1 MMIDRDENWRPGIAT
16 AMLRARAELMQK
28 TRTFM
33 EEQRVLEVETPLLVH
48 APVTE
53 VHIDSFCAQSEYSGN
68 NRPENLYLHTSPEYA
83 MKRLL
88 AAGSGAIYQICKVF
102 RKGESG
108 NRHNPEFTMLEWYQP
123 GYDHHD
129 LMDDLQRLLQALNL
143 PSVGKQRYTDV
154 FMEVTQLDPHTA
166 ATDEL
171 QSCAGK
177 LGLAGNTDD
186 RHVLLDFIFS
196 HAVAPALG
204 HDQPVCIYDF
214 PACQAA
220 LARLTPTTPAL
231 AERFELFINGM
242 EIANG
247 FHELTDPVEQR
258 QRFEDDNRR
267 RLIAGKSAMPLDERL
282 LAALEAGLPDCAG
295 LALGIDRLLMA
306 VHQCQSIGDVLA
318 FPIERA

>member
-1 MMIDRDENWRPGIAT
+1 MAIDRDEDWRPGIPAVK
-16 AMLRARAELMQK
+16 LLARAELLQK
-28 TRTFM
+28 IRSFM
-33 EEQRVLEVETPLLVH
+33 EKQRVLEVETPLLVH

-53 VHIDSFCAQSEYSGN
+53 VHIDSFCTQLEHPGET
-68 NRPENLYLHTSPEYA
+68 RPENLYLHTSPEYA

-102 RKGESG
+102 RNGESG
-108 NRHNPEFTMLEWYQP
+108 NLHNPEFTMLEWYQP
-123 GYDHHD
+123 GHHHD
-129 LMDDLQRLLQALNL
+129 LMDNLNRLLQALNL
-143 PSVGKQRYTDV
+143 PSAGKQRYANI
-154 FMEVTQLDPHTA
+154 FMGVTQLDPHTA
-166 ATDEL
+166 SINEL
-171 QSCAGK
+171 QSCAEK
-177 LGLAGNTDD
+177 LGLAGNTED
-186 RHVLLDFIFS
+186 RNILLDLIFS
-196 HAVAPALG
+196 HAVAPGLG
-204 HDQPVCIYDF
+204 HDRPVCIYDY

-220 LARLTPTTPAL
+220 LARLTPTTPAV

-267 RLIAGKSAMPLDERL
+267 RLLAGKRKMPPDERL

-306 VHQCQSIGDVLA
+306 VHHCRSIGDVMA
-318 FPIERA
+318 FPVERA